1 MNKNLKMRLNSGK
14 SGAQLAAELKE
25 EFPGIN
31 KQIISYIERSESTG
45 AVYSQ
50 SCLAAVKRRTGY
62 IEPQRSCPCR
72 IQGRVKESLKDEF
85 NAAREKMGHSTVDE
99 AVVFAI
105 RLYIEHADIAANSHA
120 RSI

>member
-62 IEPQRSCPCR
+62 VEPQRSCPCR
-72 IQGRVKESLKDEF
+72 IQGRVKESLRDEF

-105 RLYIEHADIAANSHA
+105 RLYIEHAESHEREAAQCT
-120 RSI
+120 